1 MGDIDVNMVRYFKT
15 ILLVVL
21 ALSISCGRRAE
32 QGRIGAEIKT
42 TRDFPMPTPPSMM
55 EDPREIIEYMAMHYW
70 DQFVPNAKEGSS
82 SQYLCDS
89 SHVSGVSKDDLE
101 QNLANY
107 IYILE
112 NVPLKQ
118 AQKSVATLA
127 GRLQSHE
134 SADTV
139 SNMFETFVALMDKY
153 MYDPNS
159 PLRNEDL
166 YSPFA
171 ASLSQS
177 EHLDEA
183 TKDRY
188 RHIAA
193 MCRLNETGTK
203 AADFRFSDKRG
214 KEYSLYGIKAEN
226 IILFFSN
233 PGCGSC
239 LDIINS
245 LKDNPKVSQMLSD
258 GRLAVLNI
266 YIDEDLQAWK
276 EYMPVYP
283 EEWYN
288 GFDPYLVI
296 RADKIY
302 NVRAIPSLYLLDA
315 DKTVILKDTTPEK
328 LFNILDIL

>member
-1 MGDIDVNMVRYFKT
+1 MVRYLKT
-15 ILLVVL
+15 ILLMVL
-21 ALSISCGRRAE
+21 VLSASCGRRAE
-32 QGRIGAEIKT
+32 QGRVDAEVRKT
-42 TRDFPMPTPPSMM
+42 REFPMPTPPSMM
-55 EDPREIIEYMAMHYW
+55 EDPGEIFEYMAMHYW
-70 DQFVPNAKEGSS
+70 NQFVPDTKDSDA

-89 SHVSGVSKDDLE
+89 SHVSGVSKGVLE
-101 QNLANY
+101 QSLANY

-112 NVPLKQ
+112 NIPLKQ
-118 AQKSVATLA
+118 AQKAVSSLA

-139 SNMFETFVALMDKY
+139 SNMFETFVTLMEKY
-153 MYDPNS
+153 MFDPNS

-171 ASLSQS
+171 AALSQS
-177 EHLDEA
+177 PHLDEA
-183 TKDRY
+183 TRDRY

-214 KEYSLYGIKAEN
+214 KEYSLYGIKADN
-226 IILFFSN
+226 VILFFSN
-233 PGCGSC
+233 PGCKSC

-245 LKDNPKVSQMLSD
+245 LKENPKVSQMLAD
-258 GRLAVLNI
+258 GTLAVLNI

-276 EYMPVYP
+276 KYMPVYP

-288 GFDPYLVI
+288 GFDPDLVI
-296 RADKIY
+296 RTDKIY

-315 DKTVILKDTTPEK
+315 DKTVLLKDATPEK